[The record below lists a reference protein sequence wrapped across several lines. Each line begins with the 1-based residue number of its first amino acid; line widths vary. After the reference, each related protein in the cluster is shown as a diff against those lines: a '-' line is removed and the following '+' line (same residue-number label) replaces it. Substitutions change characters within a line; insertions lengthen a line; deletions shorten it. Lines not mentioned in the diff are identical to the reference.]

1 MMAEKTNT
9 GERREAKLKLK
20 SSRVKGGE
28 LRRVEVKL
36 REGLS
41 WVGRGCGGLLTVDR
55 GLVGEELE
63 RQRRIRGSG

>member
-1 MMAEKTNT
+1 MTEKMNT

-20 SSRVKGGE
+20 SSRVKDGE
-28 LRRVEVKL
+28 LCRVEVKL

-41 WVGRGCGGLLTVDR
+41 WVGRGCSGLPPVDR

-63 RQRRIRGSG
+63 W